1 MKSSLFVLMA
11 SLSLVAGAATPKSAT
26 PPEMPKT
33 STPKGWTDDFV
44 AAKRQAAK
52 EKKFI
57 LADFSGSDWC
67 GWCMRLDKE
76 VFATEEFMSAAT
88 NKFVLLMIDSPNDKT
103 RLSKKAAEQNPG
115 LVRQYGIRGFPTVLI
130 MDRRGEVLY
139 RTGYHAGGPVAY
151 LKDLEDSLAA
161 QMGPRVKKQP
171 AKPNAKR

>member
-67 GWCMRLDKE
+67 GWCMKLDKE
-76 VFATEEFMSAAT
+76 VFATEEFLSKASD
-88 NKFVLLMIDSPNDKT
+88 NFILLMIDSPRDKT
-103 RLSKKAAEQNPG
+103 RLSEKAAKQNPG
-115 LVRQYGIRGFPTVLI
+115 LRQRYGIRGYPTVLI
-130 MDRRGEVLY
+130 LDSRGEVLY
-139 RTGYHAGGPVAY
+139 KTGYRAGGPIAY
-151 LKDLEDSLAA
+151 LKHLEDAL
-161 QMGPRVKKQP
+161 GNR
-171 AKPNAKR
+171 